1 MIFLLV
7 YISGRMN
14 QIVLG
19 KFVALK
25 FGYEFDESNFPTR
38 INNYQLI
45 HDRHGDLSKIITPLG
60 FEHVFQTIP
69 LIGSTL
75 IQYYPPWSIDQKPLN
90 FLSDGSGSGNNNTS
104 NDKCSTTTVF
114 KPDNFIIEYCD
125 KNRFSVSFDGK
136 SNVTSSSYYSLEKL
150 CKRSQCQY
158 ELVAGENDNN
168 DSTKKEILA
177 IRWNYLNDLVTEMDE
192 FTLSSRSGFSSL
204 ITAQDFIYLYEKDS
218 NARLKLK
225 TLIING
231 QVVHHQTFDYDWNNK
246 LVKHTVKSQD
256 NTLHR
261 IYAYK
266 NSSSYG
272 ILHKE
277 DSNNLS
283 IQYNH
288 DLNGNIIGKR
298 NEMGAPNLIGDCR
311 DFL

>member
-1 MIFLLV
+1 
-7 YISGRMN
+7 
-14 QIVLG
+14 
-19 KFVALK
+19 
-25 FGYEFDESNFPTR
+25 
-38 INNYQLI
+38 
-45 HDRHGDLSKIITPLG
+45 
-60 FEHVFQTIP
+60 
-69 LIGSTL
+69 
-75 IQYYPPWSIDQKPLN
+75 
-90 FLSDGSGSGNNNTS
+90 
-104 NDKCSTTTVF
+104 
-114 KPDNFIIEYCD
+114 
-125 KNRFSVSFDGK
+125 
-136 SNVTSSSYYSLEKL
+136 
-150 CKRSQCQY
+150 
-158 ELVAGENDNN
+158 
-168 DSTKKEILA
+168 
-177 IRWNYLNDLVTEMDE
+177 MDE

-288 DLNGNIIGKR
+288 DLNGNIIGT
-298 NEMGAPNLIGDCR
+298 NFGQIST
-311 DFL
+311 